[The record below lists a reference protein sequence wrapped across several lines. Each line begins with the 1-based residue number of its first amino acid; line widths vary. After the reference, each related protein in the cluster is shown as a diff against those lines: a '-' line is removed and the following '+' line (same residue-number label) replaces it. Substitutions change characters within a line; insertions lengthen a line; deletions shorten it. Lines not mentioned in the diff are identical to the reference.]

1 MRIFCNW
8 FLVLSTNFLT
18 EETLCRPLG
27 SRPGES
33 LWKRLRAEPYQRPHR
48 SLLGGCD
55 AEVNSKLKR
64 WADTVVGPMRKA
76 GFKKLAQLSLN
87 DELAWH
93 YPGFWEDTNAVVG
106 KPRLVERYKEYLIN
120 NSGFATPQDF
130 GADSWKAVVP
140 APAHVAANRKHPTVN
155 GTLTARRAFYWSI
168 RFGTWDT
175 ETWFARATAALVAAN
190 DGESFQIY
198 TNWK

>member
-1 MRIFCNW
+1 LNCIW
-8 FLVLSTNFLT
+8 FLKKPYDIVDHWGADL
-18 EETLCRPLG
+18 EKACG
-27 SRPGES
+27 SGYVQNHTS
-33 LWKRLRAEPYQRPHR
+33 AHTDHCW
-48 SLLGGCD
+48 GDTD
-55 AEVNSKLKR
+55 AEVDGRLRR
-64 WADTVVGPMRKA
+64 WADTIVGPMRKA
-76 GFKKLAQLSLN
+76 GFKKLAQISLD

-93 YPGFWEDTNAVVG
+93 YPGFWEDTNAITG
-106 KPRLVERYKEYLIN
+106 KPRLVKRYKEYLIN

-140 APAHVAANRKHPTVN
+140 APAHGVANLKHPTVN
-155 GTLTARRAFYWSI
+155 STLTARRAFYWSI

-175 ETWFARATAALVAAN
+175 EAWFARATAALVAAN